1 MSASILVKVN
11 DHADNIC
18 FQTLTKF
25 ERLGC
30 KERMGYHFDW
40 ICKGHIHQ
48 SPTISSRAAIA
59 LHDEI

>member
-1 MSASILVKVN
+1 MKIS
-11 DHADNIC
+11 